1 MNDVNEMRVAELIEK
16 IAKQEAKQEAA
27 LKLLRRYMEEENEGN
42 LYIGRGRLN
51 DVLEVAG
58 LEPVPLKEEEKL

>member
-1 MNDVNEMRVAELIEK
+1 MNDVNEIRVAELLEQ
-16 IAKQEAKQEAA
+16 ATKQEAA

-58 LEPVPLKEEEKL
+58 LEPVPLGAEEKP

>member
-1 MNDVNEMRVAELIEK
+1 MKDLNEMRVAELIE
-16 IAKQEAKQEAA
+16 IATKQEAA

-58 LEPVPLKEEEKL
+58 LEPVPLQAEEKP

>member
-1 MNDVNEMRVAELIEK
+1 MNNTELLEK
-16 IAKQEAKQEAA
+16 AIKQEAA

-51 DVLEVAG
+51 DILEVAG
-58 LEPVPLKEEEKL
+58 LEPVPLQEEEKP

>member
-16 IAKQEAKQEAA
+16 VTKQEAA

-58 LEPVPLKEEEKL
+58 LEPVPLQAEEKP